1 MKFQALPAFSR
12 AAKMAAAAREG
23 GGERFRIFRAIFFLE
38 FLRLTVCVSGRR
50 PLTRDT
56 HRGPNIISE

>member
-23 GGERFRIFRAIFFLE
+23 GGRFRIFRAIFFLE

>member
-12 AAKMAAAAREG
+12 AAKMAAAARK